1 MPHRAPLLASLARYA
16 RREGAGAGSAAV
28 AMRRFVARQPR
39 CFERDCFDD
48 GHVTGSG
55 LVVDAAGERALF
67 TLHAKL
73 GQWLQLGGHAD
84 GETDVLAV
92 ACREATE
99 ESGLA
104 VAPLCEAPIDVDI
117 HAVPAH
123 GLMPPHLHYDV
134 RFLLRTEGCAP
145 RANAESLALRW
156 VPLDAVGTLTQETS
170 ILRLVAKAQRWL
182 RGA

>member
-1 MPHRAPLLASLARYA
+1 M
-16 RREGAGAGSAAV
+16 
-28 AMRRFVARQPR
+28 
-39 CFERDCFDD
+39 
-48 GHVTGSG
+48 
-55 LVVDAAGERALF
+55 
-67 TLHAKL
+67 
-73 GQWLQLGGHAD
+73 
-84 GETDVLAV
+84 LAV

-104 VAPLCEAPIDVDI
+104 VAPLCGAPIDVDI

-123 GLMPPHLHYDV
+123 GLTPPHLHYDV
-134 RFLLRTEGCAP
+134 RFLLRAEGCAP

-182 RGA
+182 RGL